1 MTVSERNL
9 IIDDIISMLQKMEKN
24 NSKQE
29 EQEINLASRLNCV
42 SNKDTLHNYVVR

>member
-1 MTVSERNL
+1 MTISERNL

-29 EQEINLASRLNCV
+29 EQEINPAPRLNCV
-42 SNKDTLHNYVVR
+42 SNKDILHNYATQ